1 MLSNSAQWLSPLE
14 LDRHQSATPSPAC
27 FPTQTFWSI
36 NQSLGALLV
45 LLNTDNGTKRSAK
58 NIWVCWM
65 CPDVTIQRPGHQ
77 SGGDHGSLWP
87 HDHTSPAHLLLLS
100 WPTQLQCY
108 IPTIRDVNTSTSTLN
123 MFVKTGYLQSMRE
136 EIVWRMSCRYMCL
149 CRHVYSE
156 QISLT
161 WAEQFKHNYKQQCVK
176 PSTSLWYQ
184 IVPKLITTR

>member
-1 MLSNSAQWLSPLE
+1 MSRVMGQFQNLPEMNPANHVWWQCMLSNSAQWLSPLE

-87 HDHTSPAHLLLLS
+87 HDHTS
-100 WPTQLQCY
+100 
-108 IPTIRDVNTSTSTLN
+108 TSTPAAATTVTMLHPHNPWCQHHHQHS
-123 MFVKTGYLQSMRE
+123 K
-136 EIVWRMSCRYMCL
+136 
-149 CRHVYSE
+149 HVC
-156 QISLT
+156 QNRISPICTARRNCSVDEL
-161 WAEQFKHNYKQQCVK
+161 
-176 PSTSLWYQ
+176 
-184 IVPKLITTR
+184 